1 MNKVYFLMNE
11 KDTFTFLFD
20 KFQKVIDRGI
30 AQI

>member
-20 KFQKVIDRGI
+20 KFQKVIVHVL
-30 AQI
+30 